1 MKDSFTEINIIPLV
15 DIMLVPIVII
25 LMTASFITT
34 KSLRVNLPEAQSSQ
48 AMPRQHI
55 RLEMAQDGSLAM
67 QGKQITLDELAI
79 HLSGRNRE
87 DDILISTDQNV
98 TLQRFIH
105 VLDYLKKE
113 NFSHISVQTQK

>member
-15 DIMLVPIVII
+15 DIMLVLIVII

-48 AMPRQHI
+48 AMLRQHI
-55 RLEMAQDGSLAM
+55 RLEMAQDSSLAM
-67 QGKQITLDELAI
+67 EGKQITLDELATY
-79 HLSGRNRE
+79 LSGRNRE
-87 DDILISTDQNV
+87 DDILISADQNV

-113 NFSHISVQTQK
+113 NFSHISVQTRK

>member
-48 AMPRQHI
+48 AMPR
-55 RLEMAQDGSLAM
+55 
-67 QGKQITLDELAI
+67 
-79 HLSGRNRE
+79 
-87 DDILISTDQNV
+87 
-98 TLQRFIH
+98 
-105 VLDYLKKE
+105 
-113 NFSHISVQTQK
+113 

>member
-15 DIMLVPIVII
+15 DIMLVLIVII
-25 LMTASFITT
+25 PMTASFITT

-48 AMPRQHI
+48 ATPRQHI

-67 QGKQITLDELAI
+67 EGKQITLDELAI
-79 HLSGRNRE
+79 YLSGRNRE
-87 DDILISTDQNV
+87 DDILISADQNV
-98 TLQRFIH
+98 TLQRFIR

-113 NFSHISVQTQK
+113 NFSHISVQTWK

>member
-1 MKDSFTEINIIPLV
+1 MKDSFTEINIIPFV
-15 DIMLVPIVII
+15 DIMLVLIII

-67 QGKQITLDELAI
+67 EGKQITLDELAI
-79 HLSGRNRE
+79 YLSGRNRE
-87 DDILISTDQNV
+87 DDILISADQNV
-98 TLQRFIH
+98 TLQRFIR

-113 NFSHISVQTQK
+113 NFSHISVQTWK

>member
-15 DIMLVPIVII
+15 DIMLVLIVII

-55 RLEMAQDGSLAM
+55 QLEMAQDGSLAM
-67 QGKQITLDELAI
+67 EGKQVTLDELAI
-79 HLSGRNRE
+79 YLSGKNRE
-87 DDILISTDQNV
+87 DDILISADQNV

-113 NFSHISVQTQK
+113 NFSHISVQTRK